1 MTQKIE
7 TYVTGFN
14 GLPRLAFNFLTIGDC
29 LVYRLF
35 KVVVVDDEIIDC
47 FGAYKW

>member
-7 TYVTGFN
+7 TYVTGYN
-14 GLPRLAFNFLTIGDC
+14 GLPRLSFNFLTVADF
-29 LVYRLF
+29 LVYSLF

>member
-14 GLPRLAFNFLTIGDC
+14 GLPRLALNFVTVADC

-35 KVVVVDDEIIDC
+35 KVVEVDDEIIDC

>member
-1 MTQKIE
+1 MTQKIV
-7 TYVTGFN
+7 TYVTGYN
-14 GLPRLAFNFLTIGDC
+14 GLPRLAFNFLTVDDC

-35 KVVVVDDEIIDC
+35 KVVIFDDVVIDC